1 MPLPPK
7 VQEERESLSKQVVK
21 DILSGK
27 PFFWD
32 SGHYGRPHRNLIADL
47 EGKDTKYHGINN
59 MMLTIAANYFDF
71 KDTRWATFNQVKSL
85 QKEGLPH
92 EEQPHI
98 KKGSKGIPIEYWQY
112 TKKVMEKDP
121 ATGEL
126 VPKMQRDPESGEM
139 KPVIKKL
146 NPPLVRRYIV
156 FNGDQIANIPPA
168 QHEITIDE
176 KDRDEAMEAMIAN
189 SEAEIVFDQ
198 KNRNYYQLSTDCVH
212 VMPREDF
219 KTLGNFYATVAH
231 EIAHSTGAEHRMN
244 RDGIVRSDGFGGEI
258 YAKEELRAEMAS
270 MFLAQ
275 EYGVAPGKE
284 HYENHVAY
292 LQNWAEVIEKDPDEL
307 FRAAAEAQKITDYIK
322 EHMIEKKLQIEKVS
336 EKIQSKEEIKEA
348 IRSKADDFLEKL
360 SAKLTFVEKG
370 IGTDE
375 EIVIGG
381 GKLSF
386 SDYTI
391 ADAISREMTP
401 GEEIEKLGGRLYQCE
416 KEYRGSELNELM
428 NDLIKDDATASLG
441 NGGYVKTY
449 VTITHPDVPVKLS
462 DRWDIGDGNT
472 FNLSNAKNGYM
483 ALVNYLKET
492 ATPFRDV
499 IEAADG
505 LEQKTADW
513 EKPSFKK
520 NTELYKNMLTNLTV
534 GDNISVN
541 PQHSHEYFRDKI
553 KQAEQNQYGEI
564 IKDLQIMPIHEE
576 LKFYEDLRFRP
587 SYSDIKT
594 VAHLKALE
602 SLGHPYTD
610 DQTKKIEKAW
620 NTFKK
625 WPSEK
630 LAVRKFEVTQK
641 NLSEII
647 QNTSGNTIKKTKEKD
662 FQPIKRSITIPDKK
676 PQKKKKVTVRRNAPS
691 KDSQM
696 ER

>member
-1 MPLPPK
+1 
-7 VQEERESLSKQVVK
+7 
-21 DILSGK
+21 
-27 PFFWD
+27 
-32 SGHYGRPHRNLIADL
+32 
-47 EGKDTKYHGINN
+47 
-59 MMLTIAANYFDF
+59 
-71 KDTRWATFNQVKSL
+71 
-85 QKEGLPH
+85 
-92 EEQPHI
+92 
-98 KKGSKGIPIEYWQY
+98 
-112 TKKVMEKDP
+112 
-121 ATGEL
+121 
-126 VPKMQRDPESGEM
+126 
-139 KPVIKKL
+139 
-146 NPPLVRRYIV
+146 
-156 FNGDQIANIPPA
+156 
-168 QHEITIDE
+168 
-176 KDRDEAMEAMIAN
+176 
-189 SEAEIVFDQ
+189 
-198 KNRNYYQLSTDCVH
+198 
-212 VMPREDF
+212 
-219 KTLGNFYATVAH
+219 
-231 EIAHSTGAEHRMN
+231 
-244 RDGIVRSDGFGGEI
+244 
-258 YAKEELRAEMAS
+258 
-270 MFLAQ
+270 
-275 EYGVAPGKE
+275 
-284 HYENHVAY
+284 
-292 LQNWAEVIEKDPDEL
+292 
-307 FRAAAEAQKITDYIK
+307 
-322 EHMIEKKLQIEKVS
+322 
-336 EKIQSKEEIKEA
+336 
-348 IRSKADDFLEKL
+348 
-360 SAKLTFVEKG
+360 
-370 IGTDE
+370 
-375 EIVIGG
+375 
-381 GKLSF
+381 
-386 SDYTI
+386 
-391 ADAISREMTP
+391 
-401 GEEIEKLGGRLYQCE
+401 
-416 KEYRGSELNELM
+416 M

-610 DQTKKIEKAW
+610 DQTQKIEKAW